1 MGKGMHDRL
10 VGSGSRSSFS
20 CGGATLVVYFSLV
33 PRPYP
38 SAGNRLES

>member
-20 CGGATLVVYFSLV
+20 CGGATLVVCVSLV
-33 PRPYP
+33 PGSYP
-38 SAGNRLES
+38 SAGNKLN